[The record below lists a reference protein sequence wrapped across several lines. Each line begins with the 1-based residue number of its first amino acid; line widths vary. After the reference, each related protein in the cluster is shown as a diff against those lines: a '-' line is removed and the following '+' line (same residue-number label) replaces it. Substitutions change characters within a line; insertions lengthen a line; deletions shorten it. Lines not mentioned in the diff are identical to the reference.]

1 VGRILLGAAGI
12 VMAVL
17 LAAFV
22 PLTIASHNLH
32 QSADGTTAVLALAL
46 AGVGA
51 VVARRQRRN
60 PVGWVLLG
68 SGLATMLGNDAE
80 LYLVLDYRI
89 HHGTLPLGPAAAF
102 WVDGLWALSFL
113 IGTPALI
120 LFPDGDLPG
129 RAWRWSMRAYLA
141 ASGIWLA
148 GQILGAAAVVAGQQV
163 HVDATGGVTNNPTG
177 LAGTVS
183 GLSWIFAIP
192 IPLIWLSWVGR
203 QIVSYRR
210 SGEQRR
216 EQLKW
221 LTGGAA
227 LLVVGLVISLLATDS
242 DSPGAQAALIV
253 SRLAL
258 VAFPVSM
265 GVAILRY
272 RLYEIDRILSRT
284 VAYAIV
290 TGLLVGVYAGLVTLA
305 TQVLSFGGAVGVAAS
320 TLAVAALFNPV
331 RRRVQHL
338 VDRRFNR
345 ARYDAEQTVVAFAA
359 RLKEAADLDS
369 VRDDLAGVVHRTL
382 EPAHVSLWVSPP
394 GS

>member
-1 VGRILLGAAGI
+1 MGRILLAAAGI
-12 VMAVL
+12 TMAAL
-17 LAAFV
+17 LAVFV
-22 PLTIASHNLH
+22 PLTIASRDLH
-32 QSADGTTAVLALAL
+32 QSADATSAVLALAL
-46 AGVGA
+46 AAVGV

-60 PVGWVLLG
+60 PVGWLLLG
-68 SGLATMLGNDAE
+68 SGLAVMVTTNAE
-80 LYLVLDYRI
+80 LYVVLDYGL

-102 WVDGLWALSFL
+102 WESGLWALSFL

-129 RAWRWSMRAYLA
+129 RLWRWSMRVYLA

-148 GQILGAAAVVAGQQV
+148 GQVVGAVAAVAGQPI
-163 HVDATGGVTNNPTG
+163 HLDASGAVTNNPSG
-177 LAGTVS
+177 LAGTVF

-203 QIVSYRR
+203 QVVSYRH

-221 LTGGAA
+221 LTGGAT
-227 LLVVGLVISLLATDS
+227 LLVVGLVISLLATSS
-242 DSPGAQAALIV
+242 DSAGAQAAAIV
-253 SRLAL
+253 SKLAL

-272 RLYEIDRILSRT
+272 RLYEIDRIVSRT

-305 TQVLSFGGAVGVAAS
+305 AQVHPFSGAIGVAAS
-320 TLAVAALFNPV
+320 TLAVAALFNPL
-331 RRRVQHL
+331 RRRIQHL

-369 VRDDLAGVVHRTL
+369 VRDDLAGVVYRTL
-382 EPAHVSLWVSPP
+382 EPAHVSFWVSPP

>member
-1 VGRILLGAAGI
+1 
-12 VMAVL
+12 
-17 LAAFV
+17 
-22 PLTIASHNLH
+22 
-32 QSADGTTAVLALAL
+32 
-46 AGVGA
+46 
-51 VVARRQRRN
+51 
-60 PVGWVLLG
+60 
-68 SGLATMLGNDAE
+68 
-80 LYLVLDYRI
+80 
-89 HHGTLPLGPAAAF
+89 
-102 WVDGLWALSFL
+102 
-113 IGTPALI
+113 
-120 LFPDGDLPG
+120 
-129 RAWRWSMRAYLA
+129 
-141 ASGIWLA
+141 
-148 GQILGAAAVVAGQQV
+148 
-163 HVDATGGVTNNPTG
+163 
-177 LAGTVS
+177 
-183 GLSWIFAIP
+183 
-192 IPLIWLSWVGR
+192 
-203 QIVSYRR
+203 
-210 SGEQRR
+210 
-216 EQLKW
+216 
-221 LTGGAA
+221 
-227 LLVVGLVISLLATDS
+227 
-242 DSPGAQAALIV
+242 
-253 SRLAL
+253 
-258 VAFPVSM
+258 M

>member
-22 PLTIASHNLH
+22 PLTIASHDLH